1 MIVKRKIS
9 TWFLSALLLV
19 ACGRGGDCAD
29 SREQP
34 WLLSLVILTLIIAF
48 LMIYMLIRRREV
60 HRLNVAYGLL
70 KERNDELVIANQKAE
85 ESSRMKTKFIQQIS
99 HEIRT
104 PLNILSGFTQIV
116 TTPGMEFSDE
126 EKTDMNRRI
135 TMNTDRITQL
145 VNKMLELSEASAH
158 MVIERTDSVTVE
170 ELTAAAIDM
179 SGITSARHL
188 RFDIIAGMP
197 EDMRITTNRR
207 YAVKAL
213 AMLLDNAKKFTH
225 EPCDSDNLI
234 GEIPEKLQQVR
245 LIVDAPDAMVRFTIE
260 DTGCGVPPEEAE
272 HIFEEFVQLNEFYEG
287 TGIGLSVAR
296 SIARR
301 LGGDVTLDTSYTV
314 GARFIM
320 TLIIN

>member
-19 ACGRGGDCAD
+19 ACGRGGGGVDG
-29 SREQP
+29 REQP

-48 LMIYMLIRRREV
+48 LMTYMLIRRREA

-70 KERNDELVIANQKAE
+70 KERNDELEIANQKAE

-126 EKTDMNRRI
+126 EKIDMNRRI
-135 TMNTDRITQL
+135 TMNTNRITQL
-145 VNKMLELSEASAH
+145 VNKMLELSEASAQ

-170 ELTAAAIDM
+170 AITAEAIDH
-179 SGITSARHL
+179 SGIALARHL
-188 RFDIIAGMP
+188 HFDIIAGVP
-197 EDMRITTNRR
+197 YDMRITTNRR

-225 EPCDSDNLI
+225 EPCDSDNLQDDAPD
-234 GEIPEKLQQVR
+234 ELQQVR

-301 LGGDVTLDTSYTV
+301 LGGDVTLDTSYTG